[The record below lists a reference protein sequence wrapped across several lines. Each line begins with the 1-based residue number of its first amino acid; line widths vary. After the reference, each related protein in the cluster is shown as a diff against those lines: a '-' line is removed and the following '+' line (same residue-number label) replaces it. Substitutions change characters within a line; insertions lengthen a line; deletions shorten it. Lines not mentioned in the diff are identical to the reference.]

1 MHCTERDQEIL
12 LLQHGELGAWQRFR
26 VRRHIAFCP
35 HCQEKQRE
43 FAQTSLLLAGAIRQ
57 GGNLPAFALRGGS
70 SAAQAGL
77 RPVFLATV
85 ATVAALIAAGTYAFN
100 AVASSPGSNISAS
113 VLPKLASPFAS
124 YPAHENAKDANGRAT
139 IFPYSTP
146 TEPDNCVIEK

>member
-12 LLQHGELGAWQRFR
+12 LLQHGELGAWQRFW
-26 VRRHIAFCP
+26 VERHLAFCP

-57 GGNLPAFALRGGS
+57 DGGLPAFALRGGS
-70 SAAQAGL
+70 RFVSGAL
-77 RPVFLATV
+77 RPALLATV
-85 ATVAALIAAGTYAFN
+85 ATVAVLIAAGTYAFN
-100 AVASSPGSNISAS
+100 AVASAPSAS
-113 VLPKLASPFAS
+113 VASLGVPKIASPFAAH
-124 YPAHENAKDANGRAT
+124 PAHKNAKDAHGRAT

>member
-12 LLQHGELGAWQRFR
+12 LLQHGELGAWQTFW
-26 VRRHIAFCP
+26 VQRHLAFCP

-57 GGNLPAFALRGGS
+57 DGGLPAFAMRG
-70 SAAQAGL
+70 AAHTPSTGL

-85 ATVAALIAAGTYAFN
+85 ATVVALVVAGTYAFN
-100 AVASSPGSNISAS
+100 AAASSPRGNIAAGIM
-113 VLPKLASPFAS
+113 PKIASPFAS
-124 YPAHENAKDANGRAT
+124 YPAQKNAKDASGHAT

-146 TEPDNCVIEK
+146 TKPDNCVIEK